1 MPGKTARFIQVLV
14 AVAVGALVAG
24 GGFATAA
31 ALIGSDD
38 VKDNSLRSRDV
49 MDGTLRCKDL
59 REQLCSM
66 AKAGGQKGDTGAK
79 GDPGAKGDKGDKGDP
94 GVTNLEA
101 DGPYPGAGDL
111 GDLPGQGD
119 NSDDLWAHDGTRQ
132 TSWVQCP
139 PGKTALGGGFHQAAD
154 AGDDAAR
161 DVQVVVSEPTQIKA
175 GAVTYE
181 PIPGDAAGSVK
192 PNGWLVQG
200 FNEGA
205 ADVVVR
211 PWVVCAEVG

>member
-66 AKAGGQKGDTGAK
+66 AKAGGQKGDAGAK
-79 GDPGAKGDKGDKGDP
+79 GDPGAKGDKGDKGDK

-101 DGPYPGAGDL
+101 DGPYPGSTDL

-119 NSDDLWAHDGTRQ
+119 NSDDL
-132 TSWVQCP
+132 
-139 PGKTALGGGFHQAAD
+139 LG
-154 AGDDAAR
+154 AR
-161 DVQVVVSEPTQIKA
+161 RHP
-175 GAVTYE
+175 
-181 PIPGDAAGSVK
+181 
-192 PNGWLVQG
+192 
-200 FNEGA
+200 
-205 ADVVVR
+205 ADVVGAVPARQDGARRWLPSGRLTRATTRRVTCRWSSPSR
-211 PWVVCAEVG
+211 PRSRRER